1 MVERGYMLLPVAL
14 GEGDE
19 RRVGY
24 AEGEIEVLLHQ
35 LGYALPFRLE
45 DRFDDEFAG
54 GDGAREGKLG
64 VRADAVAE
72 QVGNL
77 RHH

>member
-1 MVERGYMLLPVAL
+1 MVEWGYLLLPVAL

-19 RRVGY
+19 RSAGY

-45 DRFDDEFAG
+45 GRFDDEFAG
-54 GDGAREGKLG
+54 GDGASGPASMISIG
-64 VRADAVAE
+64 
-72 QVGNL
+72 
-77 RHH
+77 